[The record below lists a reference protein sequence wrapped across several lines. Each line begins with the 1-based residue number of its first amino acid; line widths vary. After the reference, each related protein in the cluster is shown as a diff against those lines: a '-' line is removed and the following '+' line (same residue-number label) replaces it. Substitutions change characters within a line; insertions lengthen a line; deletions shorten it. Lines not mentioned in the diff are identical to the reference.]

1 MKQATQAEY
10 DKILAE
16 VVTLRAKV
24 LRMQDD
30 LKEAAAEN
38 MRLANRVSELN
49 RITRDAEIMVPRNFG
64 MTFYGRKDLG
74 YE

>member
-16 VVTLRAKV
+16 VVALRAKV

-30 LKEAAAEN
+30 LNKAAAEN

-49 RITRDAEIMVPRNFG
+49 QITRDAEIMMPRNFG
-64 MTFYGRKDLG
+64 MTLYGRGDLG